1 MLLLNSERSKNGRFA
16 CPVFKLP
23 KTTRKPDYQISLKTE
38 HLMSN
43 LLSAIRIPDT
53 SGIRIPIV
61 VNILID
67 MSMHLEFDFCYL
79 NAFVV
84 YARISRSW
92 QEWRQAVCEG
102 ISRIDIHAGH
112 TWRFPRG
119 KLKSAQLLPNSSVSG
134 LK

>member
-1 MLLLNSERSKNGRFA
+1 
-16 CPVFKLP
+16 
-23 KTTRKPDYQISLKTE
+23 
-38 HLMSN
+38 MSN
-43 LLSAIRIPDT
+43 LLSAIQIPVT
-53 SGIRIPIV
+53 SCIRIPIV
-61 VNILID
+61 VNILIE
-67 MSMHLEFDFCYL
+67 MSMLHLELNFCYL

-84 YARISRSW
+84 CARISRSW

-134 LK
+134 LE